1 MKNKLNIIKETF
13 QNDFT
18 KADNLDKI
26 KKLEI
31 QYLGKKSKLY
41 LFSRSIGSIKDIEEK
56 KIIGKEINILKTEIK
71 NLLKEKAI
79 QYDKQDIKN
88 SIKHDFDITYPVFPK
103 NSGSIH
109 PVKMI
114 QQQLETIFTGMGFSI
129 VNGPEMETDY
139 YNFQALNIPEH
150 HPARDTQDTF
160 WLDNNMLLRTQTSNC
175 QIRAM
180 EKFGAPLKIIAP
192 GKCFRYESMDASH
205 ETSFYQMEGLLI
217 DRNISIRHLIGTMK
231 VLLRE
236 IFERDVDIRLRPG
249 YFPFVEP
256 GFELDIKCL
265 ICGGSGCKTCKN
277 SGYLELLP
285 CGMVHPN
292 VLIMSR
298 IDPDLY
304 NGFAF
309 GLGLTRLAMMK
320 FNIHDIRYFNSGDLR
335 FLKQFR

>member
-13 QNDFT
+13 KNDF
-18 KADNLDKI
+18 KNADNLDKI

-31 QYLGKKSKLY
+31 QYLGKKSELY

-71 NLLKEKAI
+71 NSLKEKAV

-103 NSGSIH
+103 SSGSIH

-160 WLDNNMLLRTQTSNC
+160 WLDNDMLLRTQTSNC
-175 QIRAM
+175 QVRAM

-217 DRNISIRHLIGTMK
+217 DRKISIRHIIGTIK

-265 ICGGSGCKTCKN
+265 ICGGKGCKTCKN
-277 SGYLELLP
+277 SGYLELMP

-292 VLIMSR
+292 VLKMSK
-298 IDPDLY
+298 IDSDIY